1 MLNFSGDL
9 LDIPRP
15 MSDTTIDDGHFLSDD
30 GQIFGDDEHI
40 FFHVGRFFFHVG
52 QKFSNVRQIFYHV
65 GHRFV
70 MLNIFLIMMDFSD
83 PILDETVFRSNG
95 MLDDLSEILDNPARM
110 SVIRKN
116 FLNH

>member
-1 MLNFSGDL
+1 
-9 LDIPRP
+9 
-15 MSDTTIDDGHFLSDD
+15 
-30 GQIFGDDEHI
+30 
-40 FFHVGRFFFHVG
+40 
-52 QKFSNVRQIFYHV
+52 
-65 GHRFV
+65 

-110 SVIRKN
+110 SVTRKN